1 MRRLLLALPAAG
13 ALAVAALSGCA
24 SKAEGPDCPRLAIPD
39 DVGRMTK
46 FREGPG
52 RDLTDVAYT
61 ARLAKADGFCTAE
74 KSSVKVEMT
83 VQLVVERGP
92 ASDGAPVDLQYFVA
106 VTDPARRVLAKEVF
120 PARIAF
126 EGSQRVS
133 GSNEEIEERIPI
145 PRGTDPGTY
154 SIIVGFQ
161 LTPEEVEYNRRRG
174 G

>member
-1 MRRLLLALPAAG
+1 MRRLLFALPAG
-13 ALAVAALSGCA
+13 ALVAAAFAGCA
-24 SKAEGPDCPRLAIPD
+24 SKSDGPDCPRLAIPD
-39 DVGRMTK
+39 DVGRMTR

-61 ARLAKADGFCTAE
+61 ARLAKADGFCTTE
-74 KSSVKVEMT
+74 KSGVKVEMT

-92 ASDGAPVDLQYFVA
+92 ASTGAPVDLQYFVA

-120 PARIAF
+120 PAQIAF
-126 EGSQRVS
+126 EGNQRVS
-133 GSNEEIEERIPI
+133 GSSEEIEERIPI
-145 PRGTDPGTY
+145 PRGADPGSY